1 MFKELDQFL
10 LYMRN
15 AFSKQ
20 KTHHWFAIVFIAFI
34 VRTDMLGV
42 TSIIRALTLIPSAYE
57 SILNFFHSGAWS
69 ITSLTTVW
77 WKWLMMK
84 KLAYTIDNRLVLLAD
99 HTKTPKDGR
108 KIPAVSTLHQDSE
121 TASKPSFFRGHHWG
135 CITMLMQ
142 AKNKF
147 FATGLIAQIHEGLS
161 LFETSDEVLPK
172 TVKTVQMAETVI
184 NSMGIPCYLVL
195 DAYFAVGSV
204 FLTAAASSLSD
215 ITNPIHIITR
225 AKKNVTAYKQ
235 PPKRKNKNTRGR
247 KRIYGKPIALMS
259 LFDSNTYTF
268 ETTKTRVYDKVE
280 TVRYL
285 SLNLLWKP
293 VKGLLRFILI
303 ENSRGRI
310 ILVTSDLNLDPMKA
324 MQLYC
329 YRTKIETLF
338 DTLKNTFGA
347 MGYHFWSSYLSPAS
361 RTPKKNTTQEQT
373 TENLAQTRKTLDA
386 IEKFVN
392 IHLLV
397 LGFLQYLA
405 VKFPEEVKLKSRCWL
420 RTESSQTP
428 SEFVAKLAVTNLIKG
443 YLYGLHDNWIINLIR
458 SRQDPIFK
466 EQRRKLAG

>member
-1 MFKELDQFL
+1 MFKELNQFL
-10 LYMRN
+10 LFMRM
-15 AFSKQ
+15 AFSREA
-20 KTHHWFAIVFIAFI
+20 TYHWFIVVFIAFI
-34 VRTDMLGV
+34 MRTDTLGV
-42 TSIIRALTLIPSAYE
+42 TSIIRALALMPSTYE
-57 SILNFFHSGAWS
+57 LILNFFHSGAWTV
-69 ITSLTTVW
+69 TSLTTLW
-77 WKWLMMK
+77 WQWLMTK
-84 KLAYTIDNRLVLLAD
+84 QLAYTIDDRLVLLAD

-142 AKNKF
+142 GQNKF

-161 LFETSDEVLPK
+161 LFETSDKAVPK

-184 NSMGIPCYLVL
+184 NSMGMPCYLVL

-204 FLTAAASSLSD
+204 FLAAAASTLND
-215 ITNPIHIITR
+215 MTNPIHIITR

-235 PPKRKNKNTRGR
+235 SPKLKGKKPRGR
-247 KRIYGKPIALMS
+247 ARFYGEKIALMP
-259 LFDSNTYTF
+259 LFDSTTYTF
-268 ETTKTRVYDKVE
+268 KTATATVYDKVE

-293 VKGLLRFILI
+293 VKGVLRFILI

-310 ILVTSDLNLDPMKA
+310 ILVTSDLTLDPMKA

-329 YRTKIETLF
+329 HRTKIETLF

-347 MGYHFWSSYLSPAS
+347 MGYHFWSKYLSPAS
-361 RTPKKNTTQEQT
+361 RTPKKNTTQDQVT
-373 TENLAQTRKTLDA
+373 DNLVQTRKTLDA
-386 IEKFVN
+386 IENFLN

-405 VKFPEEVKLKSRCWL
+405 VKFPEEVKQKSLCWL
-420 RTESSQTP
+420 RTESSKTP
-428 SEFVAKLAVTNLIKG
+428 SEFVAKLAVTNLIKAN
-443 YLYGLHDNWIINLIR
+443 LRGLRKNWIVALIR
-458 SRQDPIFK
+458 SRQNPIIS
-466 EQRRKLAG
+466 EQRQKMTA